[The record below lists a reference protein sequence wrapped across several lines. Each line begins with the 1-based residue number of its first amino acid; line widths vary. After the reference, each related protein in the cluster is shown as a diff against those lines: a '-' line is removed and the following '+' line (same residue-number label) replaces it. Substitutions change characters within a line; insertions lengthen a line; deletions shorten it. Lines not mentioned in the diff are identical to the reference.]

1 MTSYLAGL
9 LRSLFPALVLAF
21 TVIVLGGAGLYGLV
35 SGNLLTAGVLAVTGL
50 MAVVVL
56 FGMLAVQIEN
66 HALLRRIAQGQ
77 GGTLPEVEEGY
88 GSAEAEMLHPAPAR
102 DMGQSMGRGMERG
115 MGRREP
121 VVTLRPQTSYEPI

>member
-35 SGNLLTAGVLAVTGL
+35 SGNLLTAGVLAVTGV

-56 FGMLAVQIEN
+56 FGMLALQIEN

-77 GGTLPEVEEGY
+77 TAALPEVEEGY
-88 GSAEAEMLHPAPAR
+88 SAEPEAEMLYPAPAN
-102 DMGQSMGRGMERG
+102 GTLARG

-121 VVTLRPQTSYEPI
+121 VVTLRPQASYEPI

>member
-35 SGNLLTAGVLAVTGL
+35 SGNLLTAGVLAVTGV

-56 FGMLAVQIEN
+56 FGMLALQIEN

-77 GGTLPEVEEGY
+77 GGTLPELEEGY
-88 GSAEAEMLHPAPAR
+88 GRAEPEAEMLYPAPAR
-102 DMGQSMGRGMERG
+102 DMGRG

>member
-1 MTSYLAGL
+1 MTSFLAGL
-9 LRSLFPALVLAF
+9 LRSLFPALALAF
-21 TVIVLGGAGLYGLV
+21 AVLVLGGSCLYGLV

-50 MAVVVL
+50 MLVVVL

-77 GGTLPEVEEGY
+77 GDTLAVADEGY
-88 GSAEAEMLHPAPAR
+88 GRAEPEADMLYPAPPR
-102 DMGQSMGRGMERG
+102 V

-121 VVTLRPQTSYEPI
+121 VVTLRPQASYEPI